1 MIHAHVENG
10 PASQRTVPPLP
21 GTALNSTAQLAW
33 FNLYQASQPQQ
44 QPLNPHDGTAA
55 STLLPNHTQ
64 TELPFVGSDYEV
76 VIPHAWPRNIAHIDH
91 SIFSA
96 SKPYPVTV
104 SSDYTDQKCECE
116 LCCISSTGTHLT
128 SSCINV
134 NSATVCDDSNCLLGP
149 RCGNRFEQRFELD
162 LIQTRVGLGVVSPNI
177 IPQGAFVVEYVGEI
191 LYAEDAARRNDRR
204 YQARFRTEAEWGEHS
219 KVYVDALTCGNESR
233 FINHSCKPNCV
244 MYEFDWT
251 NSTRLGIF
259 ATKEIPPLQELTFSY
274 SRRNRQFFRCQCSAH
289 VITT

>member
-91 SIFSA
+91 SIISA

-104 SSDYTDQKCECE
+104 SSDYTDQKF
-116 LCCISSTGTHLT
+116 
-128 SSCINV
+128 
-134 NSATVCDDSNCLLGP
+134 CDDSNCVLSP

-219 KVYVDALTCGNESR
+219 KV
-233 FINHSCKPNCV
+233 
-244 MYEFDWT
+244 
-251 NSTRLGIF
+251 
-259 ATKEIPPLQELTFSY
+259 
-274 SRRNRQFFRCQCSAH
+274 RRNRQFFRCQCSAH